1 MKFCF
6 KKISIEAPF
15 PTTQCGHSCQTF
27 LVDTFKDHTYAR
39 ALGIKDENNWII
51 HLSMDLLGFDLE
63 HRDALQTKLR
73 EFYKDD
79 NLHLITSTTHTHYA
93 NSVRTDDYVTW
104 LFDRL
109 FEGITSM
116 EYVEKGNIYT
126 TYQRRHTEAC
136 GKSRISGYETGNE
149 NLCVIRFFDDNDDN
163 FFNMLINNCHPTT
176 LSAEKSH
183 FFSAEYPGY
192 VLKLLEEDN
201 PNCNYS
207 FIQGAAG
214 DISSRFVRDGQE
226 YEDMVKLAT
235 KLFGEVKD
243 IMSETATKKPLT
255 LDYKEITIPYEHD
268 YSPIDTSHL
277 RADLTPRELET
288 IKIGQE
294 ERVKRAKA
302 QADPHGIFGK
312 KIEEVVMSTWRLGSI
327 QIIFYPNEI
336 FSEYLNLLDLDT
348 KMLVSYSNG
357 YGPYILPI
365 KFPHVTY
372 EMFLDTLS
380 DDCKRNI
387 MEKIKTI

>member
-1 MKFCF
+1 MQFCF

-39 ALGIKDENNWII
+39 ALGIKDDKNWII
-51 HLSMDLLGFDLE
+51 HLSMDLLGFDAD
-63 HRDALQTKLR
+63 HRKELQDKLR
-73 EFYKDD
+73 AFYSND

-93 NSVRTDDYVTW
+93 NSVRTDDYINW
-104 LFDRL
+104 LMDRL
-109 FEGITSM
+109 YEGITSM
-116 EYVEKGNIYT
+116 EYEEKGNIYT
-126 TYQRRHTEAC
+126 SYQRRHTEAC

-149 NLCVIRFFDDNDDN
+149 FLCLIRFFDEAKDN
-163 FFNMLINNCHPTT
+163 FFNIIINNCHPTT
-176 LSAEKSH
+176 LKATSP

-201 PNCNYS
+201 GSANYS
-207 FIQGAAG
+207 FISGASG

-226 YEDMVKLAT
+226 YEDMVKLAK
-235 KLFGEVKD
+235 KLFEEIKD
-243 IMSETATKKPLT
+243 MFKEDAKIVPLT
-255 LDYKEITIPYEHD
+255 LDYIEKQIPYEHD
-268 YSPIDTSHL
+268 FSPIDVSNL

-288 IKIGQE
+288 IKLGQE
-294 ERVKRAKA
+294 ARAKRASNP
-302 QADPHGIFGK
+302 DPHGIFGK
-312 KIEEVVMSTWRLGSI
+312 IIKDVTLGTWRLGSV

-336 FSEYLNLLDLDT
+336 FSEYLNEIDLDT

-365 KFPHVTY
+365 KFPYVTY
-372 EMFLDTLS
+372 EMFLDTLT

-387 MEKIKTI
+387 IKEIKSI

>member
-1 MKFCF
+1 MKFSF

-15 PTTQCGHSCQTF
+15 PTTQCGHSCQTY

-39 ALGIKDENNWII
+39 ALGIKDDNNWII
-51 HLSMDLLGFDLE
+51 HLSMDLLAFDLH
-63 HRDALQTKLR
+63 HRNKLQDKLR

-93 NSVRTDDYVTW
+93 NSVRTDEYVNW

-109 FEGITSM
+109 VEGITSM
-116 EYVEKGNIYT
+116 EYEEKGNIYT
-126 TYQRRHTEAC
+126 TYQRKHTTAC
-136 GKSRISGYETGNE
+136 GKSRISGYETNNE
-149 NLCVIRFFDDNDDN
+149 FLCLVRFYDDNNSN
-163 FFNMLINNCHPTT
+163 FFNFIINNCHPTT
-176 LSAEKSH
+176 LIATSK

-201 PNCNYS
+201 SSSNYS
-207 FIQGAAG
+207 FIQGASG

-235 KLFGEVKD
+235 KLFNEIKD
-243 IMSETATKKPLT
+243 LMNENLEKVPLT
-255 LDYKEITIPYEHD
+255 LDYREVTIPYEHD
-268 YSPIDTSHL
+268 YSPIDVSNL

-294 ERVKRAKA
+294 ERARRAKVIN
-302 QADPHGIFGK
+302 PHGIFGGQ
-312 KIEEVVMSTWRLGSI
+312 IEEIILGTWRLGSL

-336 FSEYLNLLDLDT
+336 FSEYLNGLDLDK

-365 KFPHVTY
+365 KFPFVTY

-387 MEKIKTI
+387 IDKIQNI